1 MISLSNLALQKKISL
16 LVLVGLVVGLG
27 LFSWLGIQS
36 LRESTDRVLA
46 ERLTI
51 ARIMADHL
59 DETLT
64 HTLTHLQS
72 AAGLIDRLPP
82 GEGFHRATDSLRQMF
97 AESGIHINGI
107 ILADKSG
114 GIVRVEP
121 EDTTLTGPDM
131 FRDAE
136 IKRALGAGRP
146 VISNLVASQQIEM
159 PTILAAAPVYD
170 GDGDIIG
177 VLAASIDVE
186 RSGLG
191 SFGRNIEI
199 GDTGYTE
206 VVDGNGLV
214 LARSMPGSPPVA
226 FERSDHPGR
235 FAELID
241 EGQASVRT
249 CHRCH
254 EAEGQEVERR
264 RDVLAFAPL
273 SSATWG
279 VAIRQAEEE
288 ALAPTRQ
295 LERRFLF
302 LGAAVLV
309 GALLLAWVMMRGII
323 RPVRLLT
330 AAAQK
335 VAAGNFKAAVPINR
349 RDEIGQLSDAFST
362 MTEELSISRDELMS
376 RNEALSALNT
386 ISATVSQSLNLKQ
399 VLTTALE
406 KVLEVTRTS
415 AGCVFLS
422 GDGGRRLEV
431 ATCIGT
437 SRFFECREAG
447 TAAAGC
453 ACHQTLKCGE
463 TLLVNHV
470 SQCPRFGDETLQ
482 ETVDYFVCV
491 PLKSRDRVLGVMNIA
506 ASGEPGFTEDDFH
519 LLDSIGSQIGLAIE
533 NSILYEESRQKE
545 QLRGELLNSVISA
558 QEEERKRIARELHD
572 DYGQTLTSVIM
583 SMESVEEMLP
593 AGKSKLKEKISGSRS
608 LVARALE
615 DMRRL
620 TFDLRP
626 SVLDDLGLSSAIREY
641 AQNHL
646 EAKGITVKYE
656 GNGLPVRLP
665 AAVETALFR
674 IIQEAIHNI
683 AKHAGATQVR
693 MQLSLSDGNITATV
707 EDNGRGFDVNAALR
721 TDTGRQPMGLLGIR
735 ERTALLGGSF
745 TISSETGKGTRLK
758 VEIPA
763 GLSASGPGG
772 GKETG

>member
-16 LVLVGLVVGLG
+16 LVLAGLVVGLG

-36 LRESTDRVLA
+36 LKDSTDRVLE

-72 AAGLIDRLPP
+72 AASLIDRLPA
-82 GEGFHRATDSLRQMF
+82 EEDFHRAAGSLRQRF
-97 AESGIHINGI
+97 TESGIHITAV
-107 ILADKSG
+107 ILADNGG

-121 EDTTLTGPDM
+121 EDASLTGPDM

-136 IKRALGAGRP
+136 IRQVLNTGRP
-146 VISNLVASQQIEM
+146 AISNLVASQQIEM
-159 PTILAAAPVYD
+159 PTVLVAAPVYD
-170 GDGDIIG
+170 ENGGIIG

-186 RSGLG
+186 RSSLG
-191 SFGRNIEI
+191 SFGHNIEV
-199 GDTGYTE
+199 GSTGYTE

-214 LARSMPGSPPVA
+214 LARSTPGSPPAA
-226 FERSDHPGR
+226 FEKSDHPGR

-309 GALLLAWVMMRGII
+309 GALFLAWVMMRGIV
-323 RPVRLLT
+323 RPVKLLT

-349 RDEIGQLSDAFST
+349 RDEIGQLSDAFSA
-362 MTEELSISRDELMS
+362 MTEELSISRDELTS
-376 RNEALSALNT
+376 RNETLSALNA
-386 ISATVSQSLNLKQ
+386 ISAAVSQSLNLKR

-431 ATCIGT
+431 ATCIGAP
-437 SRFFECREAG
+437 RFFECREAG
-447 TAAAGC
+447 LDAAGC
-453 ACHQTLKCGE
+453 ACHQALTSWE

-470 SQCPRFGDETLQ
+470 SQCPRFGDEALRGA
-482 ETVDYFVCV
+482 VDYFVCV
-491 PLKSRDRVLGVMNIA
+491 PLKSRDRALGVMNIA
-506 ASGEPGFTEDDFH
+506 ASGEPYFTEEDFQ

-533 NSILYEESRQKE
+533 NSILYEETRQKE
-545 QLRGELLNSVISA
+545 RLRGELLNSVISA

-593 AGKSKLKEKISGSRS
+593 PEKSKLKEKISGSRS

-646 EAKGITVKYE
+646 EAKGIKVRYDS
-656 GNGLPVRLP
+656 NGLPVRLP
-665 AAVETALFR
+665 PAVETALFR
-674 IIQEAIHNI
+674 IIQEAFHNI
-683 AKHAGATQVR
+683 VKHAAASQVR
-693 MQLSLSDGNITATV
+693 MQLSLSDGNITAIV
-707 EDNGRGFDVNAALR
+707 EDDGGGFDVEAALR
-721 TDTGRQPMGLLGIR
+721 ADTGRQPMGLLGIR

-745 TISSETGKGTRLK
+745 TISSERGKGTRLK
-758 VEIPA
+758 VAIPV
-763 GLSASGPGG
+763 GLFASGPGG
-772 GKETG
+772 EEKPG